1 MKYWL
6 GFPICLVIGLL
17 SYIYPFGLFF
27 ITVSGKLPVLLSVIM
42 AAIFVRLARGFPAIP
57 YDKIDPSKSF
67 IATQAFRKLVRSY
80 VITLSF
86 IFLSII
92 LNIFA
97 STIDIKIIIEYQLL
111 SVLSGILALSNSFV
125 VLSLISL
132 ISSDVIISFIQADLI
147 DEVTGSASTTSAIQT
162 QSKVRDEFNVKDG
175 RDAKI
180 TQL

>member
-6 GFPICLVIGLL
+6 GFPICLIIGML
-17 SYIYPFGLFF
+17 SYIYPSGFFF

-57 YDKIDPSKSF
+57 YEKIDPSKSL

-80 VITLSF
+80 VITLSV

-97 STIDIKIIIEYQLL
+97 SNIDIKTFDIEIL
-111 SVLSGILALSNSFV
+111 SVLSGLLALSNSFV

-147 DEVTGSASTTSAIQT
+147 DEVTGSTSTTSVVQS

>member
-6 GFPICLVIGLL
+6 GFPICIIFGILA
-17 SYIYPFGLFF
+17 YIHPAGVFF
-27 ITVSGKLPVLLSVIM
+27 ITVSGKLPILLSVIM

-57 YDKIDPSKSF
+57 YEKIDPSKSY

-80 VITLSF
+80 VITLSVLL
-86 IFLSII
+86 ISIL

-97 STIDIKIIIEYQLL
+97 STINIQNTNSITLNSI
-111 SVLSGILALSNSFV
+111 SGALAISNSFV
-125 VLSLISL
+125 ILSLISL

-147 DEVTGSASTTSAIQT
+147 DEVTGSASAIVVK
-162 QSKVRDEFNVKDG
+162 QSQAKVRDEFAVKDG
-175 RDAKI
+175 RNAKI

>member
-57 YDKIDPSKSF
+57 YEKIDPSKSF
-67 IATQAFRKLVRSY
+67 VATQAFRKLVRSY
-80 VITLSF
+80 VITLSV

-92 LNIFA
+92 VNIFA
-97 STIDIKIIIEYQLL
+97 SNIDTKIFDDQLL
-111 SVLSGILALSNSFV
+111 SFLSGILALSNSFV

-132 ISSDVIISFIQADLI
+132 ISSDVMISFIQADLI
-147 DEVTGSASTTSAIQT
+147 DEVTGSASTTSVVQT

>member
-6 GFPICLVIGLL
+6 GFPICLIIGVL
-17 SYIYPFGLFF
+17 SFIHPSGIFF
-27 ITVSGKLPVLLSVIM
+27 ITVSGKLPILLSVIM

-57 YDKIDPSKSF
+57 YEKIDPSKSF

-80 VITLSF
+80 IITLTV
-86 IFLSII
+86 IFVSIM

-97 STIDIKIIIEYQLL
+97 STIDIKTFDEKLL
-111 SVLSGILALSNSFV
+111 SVFSGILALSNSFV
-125 VLSLISL
+125 ILSLISL

-147 DEVTGSASTTSAIQT
+147 DEVTGSTSTTSVVQT